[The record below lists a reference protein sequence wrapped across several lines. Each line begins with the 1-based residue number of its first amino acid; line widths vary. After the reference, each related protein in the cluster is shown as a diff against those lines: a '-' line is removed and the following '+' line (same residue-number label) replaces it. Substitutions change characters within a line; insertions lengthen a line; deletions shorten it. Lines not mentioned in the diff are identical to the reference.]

1 MSSYFS
7 ISDILAEE
15 ERIPCKWHVA
25 AKGVGYLDPST
36 GTEVGFILYHICI
49 HIIEQTSTEFYS
61 YCNYE

>member
-15 ERIPCKWHVA
+15 ERIPCKWTVA

-36 GTEVGFILYHICI
+36 GTEVGKTKLIVWGD
-49 HIIEQTSTEFYS
+49 
-61 YCNYE
+61 

>member
-15 ERIPCKWHVA
+15 ERIPCKWTVA

-36 GTEVGFILYHICI
+36 GTEVGKTKLIVWGLKLKL
-49 HIIEQTSTEFYS
+49 QLPPKR
-61 YCNYE
+61 